1 MNDASL
7 SAFIHRLPKT
17 ESHLH
22 IEGALPY
29 SLLQHLD
36 PAQFAAP
43 QACWAADFKW
53 GSFED
58 FEAHLIE
65 HALLWFTSAERY
77 HEAANLIFKQ
87 HLEQNVRY
95 VETSFHAGMIEYTG
109 VPGPE
114 ILAAIRSALALPK
127 LEARRLNDNLHRAEQ
142 WRDRLLAEGDLGLN
156 ALLQEF
162 PAGDRQTL
170 RQLMRQAEAEVE
182 RQQPPAAARQLFQ
195 RLRELLD
202 TKA

>member
-1 MNDASL
+1 MSTDEMNWDEYYGGPSRSQQRREALDVLALAKELVLLSERELDLLPLNESLRTQVDAAIRIKSQIAHKRQVQFL
-7 SAFIHRLPKT
+7 AKQLRKYET
-17 ESHLH
+17 E
-22 IEGALPY
+22 
-29 SLLQHLD
+29 
-36 PAQFAAP
+36 
-43 QACWAADFKW
+43 
-53 GSFED
+53 
-58 FEAHLIE
+58 
-65 HALLWFTSAERY
+65 
-77 HEAANLIFKQ
+77 
-87 HLEQNVRY
+87 
-95 VETSFHAGMIEYTG
+95 
-109 VPGPE
+109 
-114 ILAAIRSALALPK
+114 LAAIRSALALPK